1 MAKRITGTVV
11 STKMQNTIVV
21 EVTRKVPHPL
31 YKKLLKQ
38 SKKFKADTNGQ
49 TAKIGDTVVITET
62 KPISKDKHFILQN
75 TVNAKEAGS

>member
-1 MAKRITGTVV
+1 MAKHIIGTVV

-31 YKKLLKQ
+31 YKKLLKH

-49 TAKIGDTVVITET
+49 TVKVGDTVSIIEI
-62 KPISKDKHFILQN
+62 KPMSKDKHFALEN
-75 TVNAKEAGS
+75 KV